1 MVLNKNNH
9 YWLKIRQRISTHLLK
24 HLDKEDFFEGKGVK
38 ESTIRDYVMLKILTA
53 PLSWI
58 YGFIIFLRHKMFDT
72 GVLKST
78 EFDIPIVCVG
88 NITVGG
94 TGKTPHIEYLISLL
108 SQSYQIAVLSRGYK
122 RKSKGFLVV
131 EPHSHSKMVGDE
143 PKQIKLKFPDIPVAV
158 CEKRVDG
165 VHRLRELFPNINLIL
180 LDDGFQHR
188 YIQTWLNIVL
198 MDYEHPVYE
207 DHLLPWGRL
216 RDLPSRMDK
225 ADIVIV
231 TKCPSD
237 IKPIDMR
244 VISKHLNL
252 YPYQSLF
259 FTKIRSYAPIPL
271 YGNEYNCP
279 PLRPGQDVIVMAA
292 IANPDYLIRS
302 VSRHY
307 HIVDTLIF
315 SDHHSYKTRDLKVM
329 EEAISHGG
337 KDAVILVTDKDAVK
351 LSNSRK
357 IPEHIKRRLYRIP
370 IEIDFINDFVN
381 NNETTFFNKLTLYVT
396 QNQRHAV
403 LNPE

>member
-1 MVLNKNNH
+1 MRDQTNPTGCSRKN
-9 YWLKIRQRISTHLLK
+9 
-24 HLDKEDFFEGKGVK
+24 
-38 ESTIRDYVMLKILTA
+38 RDRPFRYVRNGGAEFNDYEIMLKIITA
-53 PLSWI
+53 PLSWL
-58 YGFIIFLRHKMFDT
+58 YGLAIFLRHKMFDA

-88 NITVGG
+88 NVTVGG
-94 TGKTPHIEYLISLL
+94 TGKTPHIEYLIKLL
-108 SQSYQIAVLSRGYK
+108 SQSYRVAVLSRGYK
-122 RKSKGFLVV
+122 RKSKGFLLV
-131 EPHSHSKMVGDE
+131 EPGSSSRKVGDE
-143 PKQIKLKFPDIPVAV
+143 PKQIKLKFPRIPVAV
-158 CEKRVDG
+158 CEKRVEG
-165 VHRLRELFPNINLIL
+165 VNRLRELFPDINLVL

-188 YIQTWLNIVL
+188 HIQTWLNIVL

-207 DHLLPWGRL
+207 DHLLPMGRL
-216 RDLPSRMDK
+216 RDLPSRLDK

-259 FTKIRSYAPIPL
+259 FTKIRSFDPVPL
-271 YGNEYNCP
+271 YGSEYDCP
-279 PLRPGQDVIVMAA
+279 PLRRGQDVVVMAA

-302 VSRHY
+302 VSARY
-307 HIVDTLIF
+307 HVVDTLIF
-315 SDHHSYKTRDLKVM
+315 SDHHAYKTRDLKIM
-329 EEAISHGG
+329 EEALARG
-337 KDAVILVTDKDAVK
+337 KKDTAIVVTDKDAVK

-357 IPEHIKRRLYRIP
+357 IPEHIKRKLYSIP
-370 IEIDFINDFVN
+370 IEIAFMNDFVN
-381 NNETTFFNKLTLYVT
+381 NNETTFYNKLMLYVT